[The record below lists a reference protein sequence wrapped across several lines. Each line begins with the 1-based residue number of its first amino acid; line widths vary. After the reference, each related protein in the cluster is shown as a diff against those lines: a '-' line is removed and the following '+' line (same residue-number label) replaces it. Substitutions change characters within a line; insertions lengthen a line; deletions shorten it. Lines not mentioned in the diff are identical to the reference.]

1 MNHSLF
7 YLQTLMTLH
16 KPKKSQLKVKK
27 KKYIYTSLIKTV
39 KDKKDKKKTLL
50 GEEDSGKSVDK
61 EEERP
66 ISTKPLRES
75 PSSDE
80 TDLVET
86 REGEIIISFV
96 DSPP

>member
-1 MNHSLF
+1 M
-7 YLQTLMTLH
+7 
-16 KPKKSQLKVKK
+16 
-27 KKYIYTSLIKTV
+27 IKTV

-96 DSPP
+96 DSPPWLYLLEMLLLLHLRIEHRNQNLKSFRRKTTSGV